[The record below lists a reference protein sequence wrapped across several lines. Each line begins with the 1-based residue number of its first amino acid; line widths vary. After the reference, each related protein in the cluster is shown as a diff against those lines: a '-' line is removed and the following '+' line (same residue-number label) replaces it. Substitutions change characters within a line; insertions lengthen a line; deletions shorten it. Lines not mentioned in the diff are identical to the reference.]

1 MTFCTST
8 PSGGVCFVVSLFP
21 TIAWT
26 SLPASDGSLV
36 KWTPPQC
43 ILIKYYLYCN
53 LVFILHTFESRIE
66 CSFSSS
72 TGQNLGFDDKFRC
85 PGFEEAKIKFRLWM
99 NLKEKTYNL
108 PPSTPSAS
116 VSAIRNRC
124 TASPCSSINCLEE
137 YSWRFNLLSEVW
149 ETRWATRRSIL
160 KLNKHYP
167 SVDF

>member
-72 TGQNLGFDDKFRC
+72 TGQNLGFDDKFGC
-85 PGFEEAKIKFRLWM
+85 PGFEEAKNVIWIVNALEIENLQFTALNTFGFSFCHSESLHSESMLFHQLFRRVF
-99 NLKEKTYNL
+99 LK
-108 PPSTPSAS
+108 
-116 VSAIRNRC
+116 I
-124 TASPCSSINCLEE
+124 
-137 YSWRFNLLSEVW
+137 
-149 ETRWATRRSIL
+149 
-160 KLNKHYP
+160 
-167 SVDF
+167 